1 MSHLDELTLMM
12 FLENELT
19 PEEQEIVSNHLSQ
32 CPQCYSACVH
42 WRTDLLMIEQSFH
55 GMDQSLAPLPLSE
68 HVTAQINSI
77 ASIHKTKHQLRYRRM
92 LYGYSALLSTLLICF
107 LILPSIITTWLSPI
121 WNFWKDRVIWTTT
134 FWMKENLTYVLQLPS
149 NNMYAIFLLILG
161 LFIALIVLNTRHPSI
176 HTSVRE
182 E

>member
-32 CPQCYSACVH
+32 CPQCYSTCVH
-42 WRTDLLMIEQSFH
+42 WRSDLLMIEQSFH

-68 HVTAQINSI
+68 HVTAQINAI
-77 ASIHKTKHQLRYRRM
+77 ASIHKTKHQLRLRRM
-92 LYGYSALLSTLLICF
+92 VYGYSALLGALLIGF
-107 LILPSIITTWLSPI
+107 LFLPNIITSWLSPI
-121 WNFWKDRVIWTTT
+121 WNIWKEKVIWTTT
-134 FWMKENLTYVLQLPS
+134 FWMKENLIYVLRIPS
-149 NNMYAIFLLILG
+149 NNLYAILLLILG
-161 LFIALIVLNTRHPSI
+161 LFAALIVLNTRRPSI
-176 HTSVRE
+176 NTGVRE